1 MASTFYN
8 GGMAALLS
16 AGSPFL
22 STTVKCILVATATP
36 YTFNKDDDFV
46 DESGANDVIDAEVS
60 VSGYTGGF
68 AGAGRKTLASKTV
81 TADDTNDWASLDAA
95 DFTGGT
101 TWSALGAG
109 ETIEAAVFV
118 EEITNDAA
126 SRLLIYL
133 DPGNLA
139 TNGSDMDLSF
149 HANGLGTVAT

>member
-8 GGMAALLS
+8 GGITSFLI

-22 STTVKCILVATATP
+22 SSTLKCMLIETVGAYV
-36 YTFNKDDDFV
+36 FNKDHDFI
-46 DESGANDVIDAEVS
+46 DESGANDPIDAEVG

-68 AGAGRKTLASKTV
+68 GGAGRKTLASKTV
-81 TADDTNDWASLDAA
+81 TVDDTNDWASLDAA

-109 ETIEAAVFV
+109 ETIEAAIIV

-126 SRLLIYL
+126 SVLLIYL
-133 DPGNLA
+133 DPSDLA